1 MAKVYIGVGH
11 GASDSGAVANGLKE
25 KDVNL
30 EVALACRDKLKANGV
45 DVKISR
51 TGDTDQGINAKV
63 SEANKW
69 GADYVVEI
77 HHNAGGGDGA
87 EVYYSVNGGKGKTL
101 AQNVLDGIVALGQ
114 QSRGIKTK
122 TTSDGRNYFGIIR
135 DTVAPAILVECA
147 FLDSK
152 DYKIVDT
159 AAERKAMGEAI
170 ANGVLE
176 TLGIKEKA
184 EVKTE
189 ATYLYK
195 VQIGSFSKKAN
206 AEALVTKAK
215 KAGFDA
221 VIVTVKS

>member
-11 GASDSGAVANGLKE
+11 GASDSGAVANGLVE
-25 KDVNL
+25 KNVNL
-30 EVALACRDKLKANGV
+30 DVALACREKLKENGV
-45 DVKISR
+45 EVQISR

-63 SEANKW
+63 KEANDW

-87 EVYYSVNGGKGKTL
+87 EVYYSINGGKGKTL
-101 AQNVLDGIVALGQ
+101 AQNVLDAIVAIGQ

-135 DTVAPAILVECA
+135 DTYAPAILVECA

-159 AAERKAMGEAI
+159 AAGRKAMGEAI
-170 ANGVLE
+170 ARGVLK
-176 TLGIKEKA
+176 TLGVKEKTA
-184 EVKTE
+184 KTSY
-189 ATYLYK
+189 TYK
-195 VQIGSFSKKAN
+195 VQIGAFGKKAN
-206 AEALVTKAK
+206 ADALAK
-215 KAGFDA
+215 KAKEAGFEA
-221 VIVTVKS
+221 IVVKVKN

>member
-1 MAKVYIGVGH
+1 M
-11 GASDSGAVANGLKE
+11 
-25 KDVNL
+25 
-30 EVALACRDKLKANGV
+30 ALACREKLKENGV
-45 DVKISR
+45 EVQISR

-63 SEANKW
+63 KEANDW

-87 EVYYSVNGGKGKTL
+87 EVYYSINGGKGKTL
-101 AQNVLDGIVALGQ
+101 AQNVLDAIAAIGQ

-135 DTVAPAILVECA
+135 DTYAPAILVECA

-170 ANGVLE
+170 ARGVLK
-176 TLGIKEKA
+176 TLGVNEKA
-184 EVKTE
+184 AKTDKPAETVKTY
-189 ATYLYK
+189 TVK
-195 VQIGSFSKKAN
+195 IGSGLTAAKAK
-206 AEALVTKAK
+206 ALYQKAK
-215 KAGFDA
+215 KAGFEA
-221 VIVTVKS
+221 TIVKEKK